1 MMGSDPPRFEG
12 DARVT
17 ETGRCPHLARVAGF
31 EIDATEVT
39 VAQYRACVRAGRC
52 SIEHVDGGDATAN
65 LRPYCNYYKSGTGL
79 RPINCISWY
88 QARAYCSWVGK
99 RLPTSAEWEYAA
111 RGTDGRRYPWGNVRP
126 DVLHI
131 CWRRAAGPCRVG
143 SSPDDRSAFG
153 VLDMGGNV
161 DEWTAS
167 RPNGARCQSKSRSE
181 RVLHGGDW
189 FGYVNDFW
197 LRAASFRAMLAS
209 EREATVGVRC
219 AR

>member
-1 MMGSDPPRFEG
+1 MGSDPPRFEG
-12 DARVT
+12 DARIT
-17 ETGRCPHLARVAGF
+17 ETGRCPRLAGVAGF

-52 SIEHVDGGDATAN
+52 SHEHVDGDPHTS
-65 LRPYCNYYKSGTGL
+65 LRPSCNYGKPGTGSQ
-79 RPINCISWY
+79 PINCISWY
-88 QARAYCSWVGK
+88 QARAYCAWVGK

-126 DVLHI
+126 DALHI
-131 CWRRAAGPCRVG
+131 CWRRPAGTCRVG
-143 SSPDDRSAFG
+143 SFPEDSSAFG

-161 DEWTAS
+161 AEWTAS
-167 RPNGARCQSKSRSE
+167 RPNGNRCRSKLRSE
-181 RVLHGGDW
+181 RVVRGGDW
-189 FGYVNDFW
+189 FGYANDFFV
-197 LRAASFRAMLAS
+197 RAASFSVAPPS